1 MEGPAVVDAGSE
13 GAGGTVMEGSAAG
26 DAGSEGTGGAVME
39 GSAVIVAGSE
49 GAEGPVTKSPEVFPV
64 WPTTGKILNLKVALA
79 LSSAPKAAGSC
90 CIQNGRAKA

>member
-1 MEGPAVVDAGSE
+1 MIEGPAVVDTGSE
-13 GAGGTVMEGSAAG
+13 AA
-26 DAGSEGTGGAVME
+26 GGAVME

-64 WPTTGKILNLKVALA
+64 WPTTEKSLNLKVALA
-79 LSSAPKAAGSC
+79 LSSAPKAAGIC